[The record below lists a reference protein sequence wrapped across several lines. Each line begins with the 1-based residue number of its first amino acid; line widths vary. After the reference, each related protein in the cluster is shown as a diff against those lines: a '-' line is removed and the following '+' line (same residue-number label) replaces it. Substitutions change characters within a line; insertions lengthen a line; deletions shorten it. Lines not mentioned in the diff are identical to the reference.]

1 MINSS
6 GSCCTLSDLL
16 KRDFPVKKTMSV
28 YSSYQVPD
36 TDLPLYLEGVD
47 DLDAHAFDHLG
58 TGFSGEIPHD
68 PYLESYGV
76 GTHTA
81 VSTTDENTRL
91 YDLDSQ
97 HIVPG
102 ARNDMDGSHV
112 AVRADINTDADT
124 QANSVDQLGIGIY
137 TIQLTVLPTSNG
149 SKTSTSSSI
158 SIPSKPQTFPL
169 IPIPS
174 KPQTSFPSPISSK
187 PQSSPPIHTPYTDQ
201 AWLSET
207 VLSHGYQ
214 SLLGDVHVASDNATA
229 WATPA
234 TTESATPATPGSH
247 IGQICDTASPTM
259 ADRIPDVPRS
269 SLTAGFLPQESLF
282 SGEETWEMSE
292 FQLLS
297 GTQLHHRE
305 PESGLSTNGTQSY
318 QKKKK
323 SFMLSTVVI

>member
-1 MINSS
+1 
-6 GSCCTLSDLL
+6 
-16 KRDFPVKKTMSV
+16 MSV

-102 ARNDMDGSHV
+102 ARNDMDRSHV
-112 AVRADINTDADT
+112 AVRADINTDVDT
-124 QANSVDQLGIGIY
+124 QASSVDQLGIGSY
-137 TIQLTVLPTSNG
+137 TILLTVLPTSNG
-149 SKTSTSSSI
+149 STASSPI
-158 SIPSKPQTFPL
+158 SIPSKPQTSPL

-174 KPQTSFPSPISSK
+174 KPQTSLPSPISSK
-187 PQSSPPIHTPYTDQ
+187 PQSSPPIHTPSNDQ

-214 SLLGDVHVASDNATA
+214 SLLGYVVPDNATA
-229 WATPA
+229 WVTPA
-234 TTESATPATPGSH
+234 RATPATPGSH
-247 IGQICDTASPTM
+247 IGQICDTASSTM

-269 SLTAGFLPQESLF
+269 SLTAGFLPEEALF
-282 SGEETWEMSE
+282 SGEENWEMSE

-297 GTQLHHRE
+297 GTQLHDRE
-305 PESGLSTNGTQSY
+305 PESGLSTNGTQTY
-318 QKKKK
+318 KE